1 MKRFLVILIFGTLF
15 VANCSSQSLP
25 PSVIMTPVGDL
36 AVQAMTVTVPA
47 KFKGKIQE
55 NLSLSVP
62 PGYTAKVFHV
72 GGLSKPRFFAWSP
85 DSVLHVADKSL
96 GNIIALPDKNH
107 DGVADTMIVAA
118 SGFSKSHDVKFYN
131 GAMYVAEET
140 RVTKCVDTD
149 GDGVYE
155 TKSTFMTMVTG
166 GQQGGGGHDTRT
178 IVFDPVK
185 KKMYLSIGSLCNA
198 CREESRAIIE
208 EWNDDGTG
216 RRVFATGCRNAVG
229 MTLHNG
235 KLWANN
241 NGFDWQGDDVP
252 PEWIDIV
259 RDGGFYGYPYAY
271 AHGVWVDFTKQG
283 GYGGLLPLTAADS
296 AKVLSMVQPAALVQ
310 AHSAPMAIE
319 FSNHSFPPQFRNG
332 AFVAYRGSW
341 NRTYA
346 TGFKIVYLGF
356 DNPGDTVASFV
367 ADFARGFLTDSVAK
381 SAWGRPVGLE
391 TDTRGNLYIGSD
403 DINECIII
411 VSPVTATNIKKTEA
425 KKELMFGSIGNFP
438 NPLNPSTTINFQLAA
453 ESHVTLKV
461 YDVVGKEVAVLVNER
476 MNAGEYRT
484 PFDASDLSSGMY
496 FYTLSASNERRSGK
510 LVVVR

>member
-1 MKRFLVILIFGTLF
+1 MTDSSTFNNRSVMNKYSSLFIVFALIS
-15 VANCSSQSLP
+15 VNCSAQQT
-25 PSVIMTPVGDL
+25 PSVRMTPVGDL
-36 AVQAMTVTVPA
+36 ALQSGKVIVPE
-47 KFKGKIQE
+47 KFKGKIAD

-62 PGYTAKVFHV
+62 PGYSAKIFHV

-96 GNIIALPDKNH
+96 GQIIALPDRNR

-118 SGFSKSHDVKFYN
+118 TGFRKSHDVKFYN
-131 GAMYVAEET
+131 GAMFVAEET
-140 RVTKCVDTD
+140 KVTKCIDTN
-149 GDGVYE
+149 GDGIYE
-155 TKSTFMTMVTG
+155 TKSTFVTMVEG

-216 RRVFATGCRNAVG
+216 RRIYATGCRNAIG
-229 MTLHNG
+229 MTMHNG

-241 NGFDWQGDDVP
+241 NGFDWQGDDIP

-271 AHGVWVDFTKQG
+271 GDGIWVDFSKPG
-283 GYGGLLPLTAADS
+283 GYSSLLPLTTKDS
-296 AKVLSMVQPAALVQ
+296 ANVQSMIQPAVLVQ

-319 FSNHSFPPQFRNG
+319 FSNPSFPPQFRNG
-332 AFVAYRGSW
+332 LFTAYRGSW

-346 TGFKIVYLGF
+346 TGFKVVYIDF
-356 DNPGDTVASFV
+356 DSARDTVANSV
-367 ADFARGFLTDSVAK
+367 ADFARGFLADSVAK
-381 SAWGRPVGLE
+381 AAWGRPVGLE

-403 DINECIII
+403 DITECIII
-411 VSPVTATNIKKTEA
+411 VSLEEKLKAEHAIPKK
-425 KKELMFGSIGNFP
+425 N
-438 NPLNPSTTINFQLAA
+438 
-453 ESHVTLKV
+453 
-461 YDVVGKEVAVLVNER
+461 
-476 MNAGEYRT
+476 
-484 PFDASDLSSGMY
+484 
-496 FYTLSASNERRSGK
+496 
-510 LVVVR
+510 

>member
-1 MKRFLVILIFGTLF
+1 MKNAVVLF
-15 VANCSSQSLP
+15 SFAVMLFSTCTAQTLP
-25 PSVIMTPVGDL
+25 PTVKMTPIGDL
-36 AVQAMTVTVPA
+36 ALQSVNVIVPA
-47 KFKGKIQE
+47 KFKGKISE
-55 NLSLSVP
+55 NLTLSVP
-62 PGYTAKVFHV
+62 PGYSATVFHV

-96 GNIIALPDKNH
+96 GQIIALPDKNR
-107 DGVADTMIVAA
+107 DGVADTMYVAA

-140 RVTKCVDTD
+140 KVTKCIDTN
-149 GDGVYE
+149 GDGMYE
-155 TKSTFMTMVTG
+155 TKSTFVTMVTG

-241 NGFDWQGDDVP
+241 NGFDWQGDDIP

-259 RDGGFYGYPYAY
+259 RDGGFYGYPFAY
-271 AHGVWVDFTKQG
+271 AHGVWADFTKPG
-283 GYGGLLPLTAADS
+283 GYTSLLPLMANDS
-296 AKVLSMVQPAALVQ
+296 ARVASMVQPAALVQ

-319 FSNHSFPPQFRNG
+319 FSNPSFPPPFRNG

-346 TGFKIVYLGF
+346 TGFKVVYLDF
-356 DNPGDTVASFV
+356 DNAQDTTANSA
-367 ADFARGFLTDSVAK
+367 ADFVRGFLTDSVSKA
-381 SAWGRPVGLE
+381 AWGRPVGIE
-391 TDTRGNLYIGSD
+391 TDSRGNLYIGSD

-411 VSPVTATNIKKTEA
+411 VSPVTTTKVKRTELQ
-425 KKELMFGSIGNFP
+425 KGTTLGLLKNYP
-438 NPLNPSTTINFQLAA
+438 NPFNPVTTI
-453 ESHVTLKV
+453 SYTVDKDTHVTMKV
-461 YDVVGKEVAVLVNER
+461 YDAVGRELTVLVDEWKD
-476 MNAGEYRT
+476 AGEHRT
-484 PFDASDLSSGMY
+484 VFNAADLPTGMY
-496 FYTLSASNERRSGK
+496 FYTLKDESGVLANK
-510 LVVVR
+510 FIVMK